1 MISVSKRA
9 PNLPHDLRALT
20 ENLKAKIS
28 RSKADIP
35 NKLQIVEA
43 FELLLGVNRQ
53 DPHWLYLNKGTHEE
67 TDRDEF
73 EHGTVETIVSS
84 LDALDKALLG
94 H

>member
-43 FELLLGVNRQ
+43 FELLLGSTGKILIGCIWIREHTKK
-53 DPHWLYLNKGTHEE
+53 PIEMSLNMG
-67 TDRDEF
+67 
-73 EHGTVETIVSS
+73 
-84 LDALDKALLG
+84 LLKQ
-94 H
+94 